1 MKTTY
6 KILISFTIGAISSPV
21 FFSLYGVIS
30 NFDVEHHLLKWTCS
44 LPKTYQFTAGLCH
57 SFVVEMIAAIP
68 IVFIAGIIIGF
79 LVKNKP
85 VIFGLIAVAGFFI
98 CDTISSSIIL
108 REFGFY
114 HYGPTIWYT
123 LSSIVLWILLFIL
136 TTKLGTTIRIKGL
149 NLNTKT

>member
-30 NFDVEHHLLKWTCS
+30 NFDVEHHFLKWVCN
-44 LPKTYQFTAGLCH
+44 LPKVYQFTAGLFH
-57 SFVVEMIAAIP
+57 SFAVEMIAAIP

-79 LVKNKP
+79 LVKSKP
-85 VIFGLIAVAGFFI
+85 IFFGLIAVVGFFI
-98 CDTISSSIIL
+98 CDTIYSSIML
-108 REFGFY
+108 KEFGFY

-123 LSSIVLWILLFIL
+123 LSSIVSWILLFIL
-136 TTKLGTTIRIKGL
+136 TTKLGTIISKI
-149 NLNTKT
+149 NLRLTSI